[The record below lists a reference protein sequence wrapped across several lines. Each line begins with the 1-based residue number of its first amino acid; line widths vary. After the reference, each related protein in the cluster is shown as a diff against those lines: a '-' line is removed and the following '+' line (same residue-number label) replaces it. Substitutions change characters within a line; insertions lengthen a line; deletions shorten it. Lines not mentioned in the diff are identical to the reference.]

1 MTQCLTETAALET
14 RIGSRIG
21 SRIRSRGGWL
31 ARMAGPVLTVAAEV
45 RAGLTRAAM
54 NRRVLQRLSTLSDRE
69 LKDIGLTRQDVA
81 DACVPGTGDAIH
93 LLVGRRDERRH
104 ARAAV
109 RPW

>member
-14 RIGSRIG
+14 RIR

-45 RAGLTRAAM
+45 RAGLSRAAM

-81 DACVPGTGDAIH
+81 DACVPGAGDAIH

-104 ARAAV
+104 ARAERA
-109 RPW
+109 

>member
-1 MTQCLTETAALET
+1 MTQCLTETAALEA
-14 RIGSRIG
+14 RIE
-21 SRIRSRGGWL
+21 SRIRPRSGWL
-31 ARMAGPVLTVAAEV
+31 ARTAGPVLAVAAEV
-45 RAGLTRAAM
+45 RAGLSRAAM

-69 LKDIGLTRQDVA
+69 LKDIGLTPQDVA